1 MISAEDI
8 DKVIVPLGLFP
19 SKDEPKDVVG
29 LNLLSP
35 LHYLISLDSMIRP

>member
-19 SKDEPKDVVG
+19 SKDEPKDVVS
-29 LNLLSP
+29 LNLLFP
-35 LHYLISLDSMIRP
+35 LHYLISFDSTTRP